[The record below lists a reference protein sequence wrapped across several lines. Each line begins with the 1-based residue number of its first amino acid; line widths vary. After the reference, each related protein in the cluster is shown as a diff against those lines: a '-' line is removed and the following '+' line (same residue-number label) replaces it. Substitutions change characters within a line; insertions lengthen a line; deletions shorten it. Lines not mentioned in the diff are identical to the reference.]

1 MRRRILE
8 LLPAGIAI
16 SVISVAELFVGP
28 YRTPHPQRAKAD
40 ILEYVEP
47 FTLLPLDAVTSDIFG
62 RIKADLQERGQLIGN
77 FDTLIAA
84 TALQYDLTLLSNN
97 TRHFERVDGLRIESV

>member
-1 MRRRILE
+1 MRLRILE
-8 LLPAGIAI
+8 LLPAGVAI

-28 YRTPHPQRAKAD
+28 YRTPHPQRAKAE
-40 ILEYVEP
+40 ILEYIEL

-84 TALQYDLTLLSNN
+84 TALQHDLILLTNN
-97 TRHFERVDGLRIESV
+97 RRHFERIDGLRIGSI